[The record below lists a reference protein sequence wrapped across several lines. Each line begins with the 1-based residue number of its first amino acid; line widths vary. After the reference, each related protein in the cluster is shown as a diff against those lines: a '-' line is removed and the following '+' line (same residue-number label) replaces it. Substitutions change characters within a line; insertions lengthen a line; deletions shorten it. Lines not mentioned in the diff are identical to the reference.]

1 MRSITKPKQKGGLSH
16 VRIPTNQPPPAPQWE
31 SVYDPQQLKDLILS
45 QHRKHFSQ
53 AHGIT
58 FTHKPL
64 CSLIND
70 DCTSEY
76 AQQILSGTAQIDD
89 LPIDKY
95 TKAFLQ
101 HLKSKMTPNKSH
113 SHPMDPK
120 LLIQGFKKWP
130 ERTTTSPLGRHLG
143 IYKSLA
149 KHFPLPK
156 DDSNTTPKDNHPLQS
171 RNDILKLLIWMM
183 QLAIT
188 HTHTY
193 D

>member
-1 MRSITKPKQKGGLSH
+1 
-16 VRIPTNQPPPAPQWE
+16 
-31 SVYDPQQLKDLILS
+31 
-45 QHRKHFSQ
+45 
-53 AHGIT
+53 
-58 FTHKPL
+58 
-64 CSLIND
+64 
-70 DCTSEY
+70 
-76 AQQILSGTAQIDD
+76 
-89 LPIDKY
+89 
-95 TKAFLQ
+95 
-101 HLKSKMTPNKSH
+101 MTPNKSH

-130 ERTTTSPLGRHLG
+130 EQTTTSPLGRHLG

-171 RNDILKLLIWMM
+171 RNNVLKLLIWMM

-193 D
+193 DRWKMIWTLLLEKDAGNPQIDRLHTIHLYEADYNLILKWFSSQGFILKSEKAH